1 VNAVVFLGPTLSVE
15 AARRELDAE
24 YWPPAAQGDVL
35 AALASGPRAIGIVD
49 GFFDRVPSVWHK
61 EILFALESGCH
72 VFGASSMGALRA
84 AELHDFGMRGVGEVF
99 AAYRDG
105 ALEDDDEVAVLHG
118 DADSGYREMSDAM
131 VNIRDVVV
139 RAREASLFDAK
150 TAAELLRAVKA
161 MHYPERSFRAVT
173 ALMRQGGL
181 SETVIENFESLVS
194 RTVPSKRRDAF
205 ALLAEMRRFL
215 ETDPP
220 PHVPSFRVE
229 PTVFFEALRAE
240 VAARAPLART

>member
-24 YWPPAAQGDVL
+24 YLPPVAQGDVL
-35 AALASGPRAIGIVD
+35 AALASGPRAIGIID
-49 GFFDRVPSVWHK
+49 GFFERVPSVWHK
-61 EILFALESGCH
+61 EILYALESGCH

-84 AELHDFGMRGVGEVF
+84 AELHDFGMRGVGEIF
-99 AAYRDG
+99 TAYRDG
-105 ALEDDDEVAVLHG
+105 VLEDDDEVAVLHG

-139 RAREASLFDAK
+139 RAQGAGSFDRAI
-150 TAAELLRAVKA
+150 ADGLLRAVKA

-181 SETVIENFESLVS
+181 PETVIGDFESLVL
-194 RTVPSKRRDAF
+194 RTIPSKRRDAV
-205 ALLAEMRRFL
+205 ALLGEMRRFL

-220 PHVPSFRVE
+220 PNVPSFRVE
-229 PTVFFEALRAE
+229 PTVFFEALRAD
-240 VAARAPLART
+240 VGARTPRAGT